1 VRLHLGMSERKVGR
15 TDRRETSTPLSA
27 ARARRLTSTI
37 TTAPAAASG
46 LARMCLLR
54 RYLGY
59 RPLNVVA
66 VGQSVVVK
74 CGDYKEGRRR
84 AVETYAGSSLGKHI
98 RSLSQKIVLLR
109 ALQMGGCSR
118 LPFTYLNGLTSS
130 QSSRR
135 AACLGLSAHEILRYS
150 AKL

>member
-1 VRLHLGMSERKVGR
+1 MNARWDARIDVRRPPLCQRPERGFSRAQSQRRLRLHP
-15 TDRRETSTPLSA
+15 DWRECA
-27 ARARRLTSTI
+27 
-37 TTAPAAASG
+37 
-46 LARMCLLR
+46 CC
-54 RYLGY
+54 GY

-66 VGQSVVVK
+66 VGQSLVVN
-74 CGDYKEGRRR
+74 CGEYKEGRRR